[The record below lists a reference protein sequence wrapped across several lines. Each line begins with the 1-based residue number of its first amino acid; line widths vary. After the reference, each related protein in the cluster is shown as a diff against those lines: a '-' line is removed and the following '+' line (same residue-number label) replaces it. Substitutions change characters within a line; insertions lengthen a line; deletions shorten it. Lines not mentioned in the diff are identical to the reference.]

1 MSKVFAIANQK
12 GGVGKTTTA
21 INLASAL
28 AEAGRKVLLID
39 IDPQASASS
48 GIGAARPRR
57 AGSIY
62 EVLLGEVALTQIL
75 IPTNRD
81 HLVVAPSTVELAAAE
96 LELVGVPERE
106 FRLRRALAEV
116 REVADYVLIDTPP
129 SLGLLT
135 LNALT
140 AADGVLIP
148 MQCEYLS
155 LEGLSQL
162 LNTIRLVQ
170 ARLNPALVIAGVLL
184 TMFDPRT
191 RLAADVVREVRTH
204 FPQEVF
210 NTVIARSVRLSEAP
224 SHGQSILDYDPASPG
239 AAAYRALAKEVMSRA

>member
-1 MSKVFAIANQK
+1 MSKVLAIANQK

-21 INLASAL
+21 INLAAAL
-28 AEAGRKVLLID
+28 AEAGCKVLLID
-39 IDPQASASS
+39 VDPQASASS
-48 GIGAARPRR
+48 GIGATRPRR
-57 AGSIY
+57 AGTIY
-62 EVLLGEVALTQIL
+62 EVLLDEVALTQIL
-75 IPTNRD
+75 IPTNRTN
-81 HLVVAPSTVELAAAE
+81 LVVAPSTVELAAAE
-96 LELVGVPERE
+96 LELVNVPERE
-106 FRLRRALAEV
+106 FRLRRALANV
-116 REVADYVLIDTPP
+116 RQVADYILIDTPP

-135 LNALT
+135 LNALS

-170 ARLNPALVIAGVLL
+170 ARLNPKLEIAGVLL

-191 RLAADVVREVRTH
+191 RLAADVAREVRTH

-210 NTVIARSVRLSEAP
+210 NTVITRSVRLSEAP

-239 AAAYRALAKEVMSRA
+239 ALAYRALAKEVMSRG